1 MPRPLKAT
9 QATFVYPNLV
19 GLDNFRD
26 KRPARACDIDTSLI
40 ATSGYHSVMRSV
52 AIKALNSRLSEY
64 VRLAASGETVLITDR
79 DRVVAVLGPP
89 LETRSPILADAMLA
103 EAVRSGD
110 ITPPLLPATTP
121 PPRSAAVMTFDE
133 VMAELDITRGG
144 R

>member
-1 MPRPLKAT
+1 M
-9 QATFVYPNLV
+9 
-19 GLDNFRD
+19 
-26 KRPARACDIDTSLI
+26 
-40 ATSGYHSVMRSV
+40 
-52 AIKALNSRLSEY
+52 
-64 VRLAASGETVLITDR
+64 LITDR
-79 DRVVAVLGPP
+79 DRVVAKLGPP

-110 ITPPLLPATTP
+110 ITPPLRPATTP